1 MKISKLT
8 HLFYVTLCKHLTGQL
23 RRLKNSFGLTVP
35 KVSVLVMGRMWHNQW
50 GSRGSSTH
58 QSERMHREQEAR
70 GEHPK
75 DTLSWRRPHL
85 PKFLGPSKIG
95 LPFED
100 QTTTTESFGEVR
112 DSNLNSEN
120 TENKHNKRAVA
131 LTETS
136 IAGWARILL
145 TSKTRAPCFY

>member
-1 MKISKLT
+1 MKISKLS
-8 HLFYVTLCKHLTGQL
+8 HLFYVTLCKHLAGQL
-23 RRLKNSFGLTVP
+23 RRLKNSFGLRVP
-35 KVSVLVMGRMWHNQW
+35 KVSVLVMGRMWHNRW

-58 QSERMHREQEAR
+58 LLERMRREQEAR
-70 GEHPK
+70 DEHPR

-100 QTTTTESFGEVR
+100 QTSTTESFGEVR

-120 TENKHNKRAVA
+120 TKNKPNKRAVA
-131 LTETS
+131 LTEAS

-145 TSKTRAPCFY
+145 MTKTRAPCFY